1 MVIFLML
8 NEFFPILINI
18 LTEDDIFIGFDLTSS
33 FNMT

>member
-1 MVIFLML
+1 MVIFPTL

-18 LTEDDIFIGFDLTSS
+18 PTEGDVFIGFDLTSS

>member
-1 MVIFLML
+1 MVIFPML

-18 LTEDDIFIGFDLTSS
+18 LTEDDIFIGFDLTST

>member
-1 MVIFLML
+1 MFIFHTL

-18 LTEDDIFIGFDLTSS
+18 LIEDDIFIGFDLTSS